1 MLVRKKSSLKTLIK
15 DNKGFIFIYITLVT
29 LATSLIVAS
38 VISYNYLINAFRSQF
53 NNGQYNSAN
62 NIIINEQKYNPVKAL
77 LLDRD
82 LKNFLRQFF
91 DDVTS
96 SYNNKELNET
106 EALFL
111 VEEVE
116 NYGFFSEDIETF
128 KTSLPTIEESIN
140 NFKDGITKLNN
151 QKYKEAID
159 SFSKVSIFDSNY
171 KSSAEYKKEAFNSY
185 KSAVIDESNKLA
197 EEKYYTKAID
207 LVNSSLGEYISQD
220 KEIEDLL
227 ASYESD
233 KQTYL
238 ASISKDSSTVSAS
251 AALPV
256 ISATNINTLN
266 LSSTTS
272 MLIYVNKNT
281 QKTYVYKGSK
291 NSWKLDKT
299 FSSST
304 GISGKDTPSGIFEV
318 QSKGEWFFSEKY
330 QQGGKYWVQFK
341 GDYLFHSLPFAEDK
355 ETIVD
360 KTLGTPASHGCV
372 RLAVENAKWLYDNA
386 KKGTKVII
394 N

>member
-1 MLVRKKSSLKTLIK
+1 MRKKSSLKTLIK
-15 DNKGFIFIYITLVT
+15 DNKGFIFIYLTLVT

-38 VISYNYLINAFRSQF
+38 VISYNYLISAFRSQF
-53 NNGQYNSAN
+53 NNGQYSSAN
-62 NIIINEQKYNPVKAL
+62 NIIINQQKYNPVKTL
-77 LLDRD
+77 LINRD
-82 LKNFLRQFF
+82 LQKFLRQFF
-91 DDVTS
+91 DDVVS
-96 SYNNKELNET
+96 SYDNKELGEN

-111 VEEVE
+111 VKEVE
-116 NYGFFSEDIETF
+116 SYGFFNEDIQSF
-128 KTSLPTIEESIN
+128 KTSLPTIKESEDN
-140 NFKDGITKLNN
+140 LKNGIASLNN
-151 QKYKEAID
+151 EKYKEAID
-159 SFSKVSIFDSNY
+159 SFSKVSLFDSNY
-171 KSSAEYKKEAFNSY
+171 KSALEYKKEAFNNY
-185 KSAVIDESNKLA
+185 KVSIIDESKKLA
-197 EEKYYTKAID
+197 EDKYYTKAID
-207 LVNSSLGEYISQD
+207 LINNNLGEYISQD

-233 KQTYL
+233 KKNYL
-238 ASISKDSSTVSAS
+238 ASTGKNSSTVAASAS
-251 AALPV
+251 LPV
-256 ISATNINTLN
+256 ISSSNINTLN
-266 LSSTTS
+266 LSSSTS

-318 QSKGEWFFSEKY
+318 LEKGEWFFSEKY

-355 ETIVD
+355 KTIVD
-360 KTLGTPASHGCV
+360 TTLGTPASHGCI
-372 RLAVENAKWLYDNA
+372 RLDVANAKWLYENA